1 MPRMERPAR
10 LEMGV
15 ISEFEEIEQPGS
27 SSRGRRVVQEALPHW
42 YSFTVIAQDPSVRK
56 LKPDDAKKSILT
68 AQVRVPADWLE
79 PGPRSHRFHVVD
91 YDETRGHFAKPY
103 VLLSKP
109 WKPRDRFE
117 DATDE
122 QLLTGESGE
131 QFRAQNVF
139 AIASRTLEMFESALG
154 RRVNWSFGDHQLY
167 LVPSAGAMNNAYY
180 SPGDQA
186 IIFGYF
192 KRGDQLVRTSLFHDV
207 IAHETTHAIL
217 DALRPRLIEPGL
229 ADQRAFH
236 EGFADIVALLSVF
249 SISEVVQRALRQN
262 PTFDRES
269 LKESILFTLAEQWSP
284 NDRGLRSSIKLR
296 ADTTWIEGCLEP
308 HTRGEVIVSAVM
320 QTLLEIWVARVER
333 LRGDQQLVMTP
344 AAREGTILLAAEE
357 GAKSAKHL
365 LNMVIRALDYTPP
378 AEMEF
383 ADFLDAILVSD
394 QEMAPDDELKYRDKL
409 KASFKKFGIV
419 QPEERIIDLADA
431 RYENLHFNL
440 LRADRDEVYRFLWQ
454 NSLAPPRRGRSNAP
468 ELTADGRPVGRGFS
482 LSRDFYTRVESILP
496 STRVGPDG
504 FIINETVASYVQYV
518 DGPLRDLVALSKA
531 KTERSSGTL
540 RVPAGVDL
548 DTKVRMYGAGAI
560 IFDQFGRAKY
570 HQIKPLENWDRQSLR
585 LRQMH
590 ALGYFDRQGALD
602 DTALRASLH
611 APRYERGEW

>member
-1 MPRMERPAR
+1 MPRMERPAT
-10 LEMGV
+10 LEKG
-15 ISEFEEIEQPGS
+15 
-27 SSRGRRVVQEALPHW
+27 SRGQRVVQEALPHW
-42 YSFTVIAQDPSVRK
+42 YSFTVIVQDPSIRER
-56 LKPDDAKKSILT
+56 KPDDPKKSILK

-103 VLLSKP
+103 ALLSRP
-109 WKPRDRFE
+109 WKSRDRFE

-122 QLLTGESGE
+122 QLLTGVSGE

-139 AIASRTLEMFESALG
+139 AIASRTLEMFETALG

-167 LVPSAGAMNNAYY
+167 LVPNAGAMPNAYY
-180 SPGDQA
+180 SPTDHA

-192 KRGDQLVRTSLFHDV
+192 RREDEIIQSCLFHDV
-207 IAHETTHAIL
+207 ISHETTHAIL

-236 EGFADIVALLSVF
+236 EGFSDIVALLSVF
-249 SISEVVQRALRQN
+249 SIKELVGDALTEVR
-262 PTFDRES
+262 TFDRES
-269 LKESILFTLAEQWSP
+269 LKRTILFTLAEQWSP
-284 NDRGLRSSIKLR
+284 NNRGLRISIDLR
-296 ADTTWIEGCLEP
+296 PDTAWKEGLLEA
-308 HTRGEVIVSAVM
+308 HSRGEVLVWAVM
-320 QTLLEIWVARVER
+320 QTLLEIWLERVHR
-333 LRGDQQLVMTP
+333 LGDAGKLLMTP
-344 AAREGTILLAAEE
+344 AGRPLTIGLVADE

-378 AEMEF
+378 AEIEF

-394 QEMAPDDELKYRDKL
+394 REMAPDDEFEYRKKL
-409 KASFKKFGIV
+409 TASFERFGIV
-419 QPEERIIDLADA
+419 PPDERIVDIEGI
-431 RYENLHFNL
+431 RYENLHFNF
-440 LRADRDEVYRFLWQ
+440 LRDDRDEAYRFIWQ
-454 NSLAPPRRGRSNAP
+454 NALLPQQRRQRSEP
-468 ELTADGRPVGRGFS
+468 VEMTSDGRPIQKGLGI
-482 LSRDFYTRVESILP
+482 SRDFQTVVESVYP

-504 FIINETVASYVQYV
+504 FIVEETVVSYIQYV
-518 DGPLRDLVALSKA
+518 DATLGQMEAYSKR
-531 KTERSSGTL
+531 KTARSSGRLSIPGGL
-540 RVPAGVDL
+540 RR

-570 HQIKPLENWDRQSLR
+570 HQIKPLESWDRQSLR

>member
-1 MPRMERPAR
+1 MERSAR
-10 LEMGV
+10 
-15 ISEFEEIEQPGS
+15 FES
-27 SSRGRRVVQEALPHW
+27 VDDVRGRQVQEALPHW
-42 YSFTVIAQDPSVRK
+42 YRFTVIAQDPSVLK
-56 LKPDDAKKSILT
+56 VKPDDPKKKILT
-68 AQVRVPADWLE
+68 ARVRIPADWLE

-91 YDETRGHFAKPY
+91 YDETRRHFAKPY
-103 VLLSKP
+103 SLLSQA
-109 WKPRDRFE
+109 WKARDRFE
-117 DATDE
+117 DAADAE
-122 QLLTGESGE
+122 LLEGESGE

-139 AIASRTLEMFESALG
+139 AIASRTLEMFETALG

-180 SPGDQA
+180 SPSDRA

-192 KRGDQLVRTSLFHDV
+192 KRDDALVRTCLFHDV

-249 SISEVVQRALRQN
+249 SIPEVVQKALRQH

-269 LKESILFTLAEQWSP
+269 MKNSILFTLAEQWSP

-296 ADTTWIEGCLEP
+296 ADSSWKEKRLEP

-320 QTLLEIWVARVER
+320 QTLLEIWLARVER

-357 GAKSAKHL
+357 GAKSAQHL
-365 LNMVIRALDYTPP
+365 LSMVIRALDYTPP
-378 AEMEF
+378 AEIEF

-394 QEMAPDDELKYRDKL
+394 REMAPDDELKYRDKL
-409 KASFKKFGIV
+409 TASFKKFGIV
-419 QPEERIIDLADA
+419 QAEERIIDLDDA

-454 NSLAPPRRGRSNAP
+454 NSAAPRRRGRS
-468 ELTADGRPVGRGFS
+468 EGREITADGREVGRGLG

-504 FIINETVASYVQYV
+504 FIVSETVASYVQYV
-518 DGPLRDLVALSKA
+518 EGTLRELMALSKQE
-531 KTERSSGTL
+531 TERSTGVL
-540 RVPAGVDL
+540 EVPDGLDL

-560 IFDQFGRAKY
+560 IFDQYGRAKF
-570 HQIKPLENWDRQSLR
+570 HQIKPLENWTRQSLR
-585 LRQMH
+585 LRQMQ
-590 ALGYFDRQGALD
+590 ALGYFDRAGGLD
-602 DTALRASLH
+602 DAALRASLH